1 MQYNRTNYRVIFNFH
16 RSKSRRF
23 PRTGTSLSD
32 RGQPVSTTV
41 SIVSSDVAGQGR
53 RGRSVERGRGSDT
66 FSRSRSRSTG
76 PPLIIPRPR
85 ATKAA
90 RDVPRFDFFSRPL
103 PRFQLAASSLSLSPA
118 NPFAGRL
125 RGYRNHLTTSSRLG
139 ASPPPSP
146 HPCPSSSLSRSI
158 IAVFWIARVYRA
170 RQSAGGS
177 LT

>member
-1 MQYNRTNYRVIFNFH
+1 MNYRELYSISIH
-16 RSKSRRF
+16 PSLADSLD
-23 PRTGTSLSD
+23 TGTSLSD
-32 RGQPVSTTV
+32 RGRPVSTTV

-90 RDVPRFDFFSRPL
+90 RDVPRFHFFL
-103 PRFQLAASSLSLSPA
+103 PSSSTLRTCAASSLSLSLSPA
-118 NPFAGRL
+118 SPFAGRL

-146 HPCPSSSLSRSI
+146 RPCPSSSLSRSI

>member
-1 MQYNRTNYRVIFNFH
+1 M
-16 RSKSRRF
+16 
-23 PRTGTSLSD
+23 
-32 RGQPVSTTV
+32 STTV

-53 RGRSVERGRGSDT
+53 RGRSEERGRGSDT

-90 RDVPRFDFFSRPL
+90 RDVPRFDFSLRPL
-103 PRFQLAASSLSLSPA
+103 PRLQPSLSLSLSPSS
-118 NPFAGRL
+118 PFAGRL

-146 HPCPSSSLSRSI
+146 RPCPSSSLSRSI
-158 IAVFWIARVYRA
+158 IAVFWIARSISGQTIGRGVVNVNRVTRCVAFGRHA
-170 RQSAGGS
+170 RVSTLLRLAG
-177 LT
+177 